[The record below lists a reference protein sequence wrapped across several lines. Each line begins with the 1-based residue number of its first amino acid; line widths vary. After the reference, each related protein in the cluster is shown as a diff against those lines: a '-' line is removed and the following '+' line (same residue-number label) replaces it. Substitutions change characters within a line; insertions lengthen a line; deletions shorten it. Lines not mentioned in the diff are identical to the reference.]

1 MGRRHLRAHGAGG
14 HDHRA
19 ARADLRPPG
28 HLRGVLGTGD
38 DGDRLAFTFGGRLA
52 LAQRQPCSLT
62 ERNAKPQSLVLAD
75 GDRPRPAVVG
85 GAFPLVEDGPD
96 VVDQEMLGKV
106 GRVTGTIAPGRLG
119 EVMVAIRGGSEAF
132 NAYASEPDET
142 IGRGTRVVVVEYFP
156 PRTVVVS
163 PV

>member
-1 MGRRHLRAHGAGG
+1 M
-14 HDHRA
+14 
-19 ARADLRPPG
+19 
-28 HLRGVLGTGD
+28 
-38 DGDRLAFTFGGRLA
+38 
-52 LAQRQPCSLT
+52 
-62 ERNAKPQSLVLAD
+62 
-75 GDRPRPAVVG
+75 
-85 GAFPLVEDGPD
+85 EDGSD

-142 IGRGTRVVVVEYFP
+142 INRGTRIVVVEYFP